1 MASGR
6 RTNAIVQLAGG
17 RRREA
22 SSMAIQIESRNAEWA
37 GRAARVMPHGAVGVA
52 TGARGGAF
60 VAARGEGSKIYDAD
74 DNVYIDYVLGSG
86 PLILGHAHPAIT
98 EAVIAQARRG
108 SHFYALNEP
117 IIELAE
123 QIVAA
128 VPCAEKVKF
137 ASTGSEATFLAM
149 RYARAFT
156 GRDKVLKFEG
166 GYHGHS
172 DYALVASTPQRPVD
186 YPVAPADSAGV
197 PRPVADQMLVAPYND
212 AALAGEIIAAYG
224 RDLAAVIVEPYQRV
238 IPPQPGFLQALR
250 EATKAHDVLLI
261 FDEVVTGFRLAWGG
275 AQERYDVVP
284 DLAVYGKTI
293 GGGYA
298 ISAVAGR
305 AEIIELT
312 DPRRRD
318 DARFTFFGGTFSGNP
333 LAATAGS
340 ATLRELGK
348 PGTYDRMRA
357 TGDRLAHG
365 LQGLLAERGIPGQ
378 VLWDGPIVTLLFT
391 DQPVTDYRSAQ
402 TADKRRMARWYE
414 GLLARGMLVNP
425 AVQKFYLSAVHS
437 EADID
442 ATLAAAREVLAE
454 ME

>member
-1 MASGR
+1 MGGASG
-6 RTNAIVQLAGG
+6 AGDAPRPG
-17 RRREA
+17 R
-22 SSMAIQIESRNAEWA
+22 
-37 GRAARVMPHGAVGVA
+37 
-52 TGARGGAF
+52 
-60 VAARGEGSKIYDAD
+60 DAD

-293 GGGYA
+293 GGG
-298 ISAVAGR
+298 R